1 MKFLDVGP
9 VLEALHRI
17 FPPKGH
23 EAKVPFLPL
32 KQYHVLFL
40 PLLSSVSSISTK
52 RLIEVASHFPQ
63 VHKVVLCYLI
73 SVPRA
78 LTIEG
83 ALPEEEEAA
92 GEILA
97 EVARD
102 LSQRGFEV
110 QTQVRRARLPVEE
123 ALKVIREIEA
133 DVVLL
138 ADDTLDSLDAAEG
151 CFPFA
156 RPLSEKA
163 PCEVILLHAV

>member
-1 MKFLDVGP
+1 MKFLDVAP

-23 EAKVPFLPL
+23 EEKVPFLPL

-40 PLLSSVSSISTK
+40 PLLSSVSSVNTT
-52 RLIEVASHFPQ
+52 RLIEVVSHFPQ
-63 VHKVVLCYLI
+63 VDKVVLCYLI

-83 ALPEEEEAA
+83 ALPEEEEEA
-92 GEILA
+92 GKILA

-102 LSQRGFEV
+102 LSQKGFEV

-123 ALKVIREIEA
+123 ALKVIREVEA

-138 ADDTLDSLDAAEG
+138 ADDAFDSLDVAEG
-151 CFPFA
+151 NYLFA

-163 PCEVILLHAV
+163 PCEVILLHSV